1 MTTGS
6 QSDFARAYGYSK
18 AAITQFK
25 QADRLVFTATGQ
37 VDFEAS
43 KARIKET
50 ADPNRADVARRHAE
64 TRERVIAAADLDAD
78 GDIDATGGATY
89 QESRAK
95 KEKYLA
101 LQAKVD
107 YERSV
112 GDLAERAEV
121 ERDWASVGVIL
132 RTSLERIPESMSAEL
147 AAETDENR
155 IHAMLIEQIE
165 SILKQAADQ
174 INNLR

>member
-1 MTTGS
+1 MTTGN

-18 AAITQFK
+18 AAVTQFK

-50 ADPNRADVARRHAE
+50 ADPNRADVSLRHAA
-64 TRERVIAAADLDAD
+64 TRERVMVPEMPDD
-78 GDIDATGGATY
+78 DIDGAGGATY

-107 YERSV
+107 YEKSI

-121 ERDWASVGVIL
+121 ERDWSAVAVIL

-155 IHAMLIEQIE
+155 IHAMLVEQIE